1 MSNKT
6 IILTEDDESIKLVT
20 SSYLQDLGYEV
31 IMASNLRQLWKLI
44 EDNKGDI
51 LITDVMLPDGE
62 LFDILPQI
70 TELREDLPVIVVSAK
85 NNLQTA
91 ISATKQGAY
100 EYLPKPFDLDELQ
113 NLVKK
118 ALERNKTTKNK
129 SKIQKKIDKQ
139 MIVGRSPAMQDLYKS
154 IARLSQND
162 LTVMIYGESGTGKE
176 LVANALHKYSSRSE
190 KPFIALNMAAIP
202 NDLIESELFGHEKGS
217 FTGAHQKSEGKFKL
231 AEKGTLFL
239 DEIGDMPINAQ
250 TRLLRVLQEGEF
262 TPIGGKEKIRADTRI
277 IAATHKNLPELIDK
291 GEFREDLFYRL
302 NVINI
307 FLPPLRER
315 ENDIISLGRHY
326 LNLYSDG
333 KKQFDSSGVNFLNKA
348 KELKLEPKKF
358 DAAGFKIMEKYNWP
372 GNVREL
378 ENFIMKLC
386 ALYSDETILKED
398 LVFEIDNLGKT
409 DHQILESETHFS
421 KVFKNYL
428 AKNINQINRDYQ
440 GDVYNFF
447 LTELEKVLICEV
459 LKNKNGN
466 QLKASELLGLNR
478 NTLRKKIT
486 ELNIDITGDN

>member
-6 IILTEDDESIKLVT
+6 LIIAEDDESIRLVT
-20 SSYLQDLGYEV
+20 SRYLQDLGYEIFV
-31 IMASNLRQLWKLI
+31 ATNLKELWKLI
-44 EDNKGDI
+44 ESNKGDV

-70 TELREDLPVIVVSAK
+70 VEYRENLPVIVVSAK

-113 NLVKK
+113 KLIKK
-118 ALERNKTTKNK
+118 ALESKQNLKNKT
-129 SKIQKKIDKQ
+129 KIRNESEKQ
-139 MIVGRSPAMQDLYKS
+139 LIVGRSPAMQDLYKS

-176 LVANALHKYSSRSE
+176 LVAKALHKYSTRSE

-217 FTGAHQKSEGKFKL
+217 FTGAHQKSDGKFKL

-239 DEIGDMPINAQ
+239 DEIGDMPIDAQ

-262 TPIGGKEKIRADTRI
+262 TPIGGKEKIQADTRI
-277 IAATHKNLPELIDK
+277 IAATHKNLSNLIEK

-302 NVINI
+302 NVVPISI
-307 FLPPLRER
+307 PPLRER
-315 ENDIISLGRHY
+315 KEDIPEL
-326 LNLYSDG
+326 
-333 KKQFDSSGVNFLNKA
+333 VNHFLDKA
-348 KELKLEPKKF
+348 KDLQLEPKKF
-358 DAAGFKIMEKYNWP
+358 TTESFQILEKYQWP

-378 ENFIMKLC
+378 ENFILKLC
-386 ALYSDETILKED
+386 ALYTDENIMSED
-398 LVFEIDNLGKT
+398 LAEEILNLQKLDQQMLDADNQFSK
-409 DHQILESETHFS
+409 ILE
-421 KVFKNYL
+421 NYL
-428 AKNINQINRDYQ
+428 SRNINKINKEYQ
-440 GDVYNFF
+440 GDVYNYFV
-447 LTELEKVLICEV
+447 TELEKVLLLEV

-466 QLKASELLGLNR
+466 QLKAAELLGLNR

-486 ELNIDITGDN
+486 ELNINIDQESN

>member
-6 IILTEDDESIKLVT
+6 LIIAEDDESIRLVT
-20 SSYLQDLGYEV
+20 SRYLQDLGYE
-31 IMASNLRQLWKLI
+31 IFMATNLKELWKLI
-44 EDNKGDI
+44 ESNKGDV

-70 TELREDLPVIVVSAK
+70 VEYRENLPVIVVSAK

-113 NLVKK
+113 KLIKK
-118 ALERNKTTKNK
+118 ALESKQNLKNKTKLRNE
-129 SKIQKKIDKQ
+129 SEKQ
-139 MIVGRSPAMQDLYKS
+139 LIVGRSPAMQDLYKS

-176 LVANALHKYSSRSE
+176 LVAKALHKYSTRSE

-217 FTGAHQKSEGKFKL
+217 FTGAHQKSDGKFKL

-239 DEIGDMPINAQ
+239 DEIGDMPIDAQ

-262 TPIGGKEKIRADTRI
+262 TPIGGKEKIQADTRI
-277 IAATHKNLPELIDK
+277 IAATHKNLSNLIEK

-302 NVINI
+302 NVVPISI
-307 FLPPLRER
+307 PPLRER
-315 ENDIISLGRHY
+315 KEDIPEL
-326 LNLYSDG
+326 
-333 KKQFDSSGVNFLNKA
+333 VNHFLDKA
-348 KELKLEPKKF
+348 KDLQLEPKKF
-358 DAAGFKIMEKYNWP
+358 TTESFQILEKYQWP

-378 ENFIMKLC
+378 ENFILKLC
-386 ALYSDETILKED
+386 ALYTDENIMNDDLAEEIL
-398 LVFEIDNLGKT
+398 NLQKLDQQMLDT
-409 DHQILESETHFS
+409 ENQFSKILE
-421 KVFKNYL
+421 NYL
-428 AKNINQINRDYQ
+428 SRNINKINKEYQ
-440 GDVYNFF
+440 GDVYNYFV
-447 LTELEKVLICEV
+447 TELEKVLLLEV

-466 QLKASELLGLNR
+466 QLKAAELLGLNR

-486 ELNIDITGDN
+486 ELNISIDQESN

>member
-1 MSNKT
+1 MSKKT
-6 IILTEDDESIKLVT
+6 LIIAEDDESIRLVT
-20 SSYLQDLGYEV
+20 SRYLQDLGYDV
-31 IMASNLRQLWKLI
+31 ILVSNLKELWKLI
-44 EDNKGDI
+44 ESNKGDA

-70 TELREDLPVIVVSAK
+70 IEYRESLPVIVVSAK

-113 NLVKK
+113 KLVKK
-118 ALERNKTTKNK
+118 ALESKQNSNNKTKLKNE
-129 SKIQKKIDKQ
+129 SEKQ
-139 MIVGRSPAMQDLYKS
+139 LIVGRSPSMQELYKS

-176 LVANALHKYSSRSE
+176 LVAKALHKYSARSE

-217 FTGAHQKSEGKFKL
+217 FTGAHQKSDGKFKL

-239 DEIGDMPINAQ
+239 DEIGDMPIDAQ

-262 TPIGGKEKIRADTRI
+262 TPIGGKEKILADTRI
-277 IAATHKNLPELIDK
+277 IAATHKNLSSLIEK

-302 NVINI
+302 NVVPINI
-307 FLPPLRER
+307 PPLRER
-315 ENDIISLGRHY
+315 KEDIPEL
-326 LNLYSDG
+326 
-333 KKQFDSSGVNFLNKA
+333 VNHFLEKA
-348 KELKLEPKKF
+348 KTLKLEPKKF
-358 DAAGFKIMEKYNWP
+358 NTESFQILEKYQWP

-378 ENFIMKLC
+378 ENFILKLC
-386 ALYSDETILKED
+386 ALYADEIIMNED
-398 LVFEIDNLGKT
+398 LVKEIKNLQKLDQQMLDT
-409 DHQILESETHFS
+409 DSQFSKILE
-421 KVFKNYL
+421 NYL
-428 AKNINQINRDYQ
+428 SKNINKINTEYQ
-440 GDVYNFF
+440 GDVYNYFV
-447 LTELEKVLICEV
+447 TELEKVLLFEV

-466 QLKASELLGLNR
+466 QLKAAELLGLNR

-486 ELNIDITGDN
+486 ELNISID

>member
-6 IILTEDDESIKLVT
+6 LIIAEDDESIRLVT
-20 SSYLQDLGYEV
+20 SRYLQDLGYE
-31 IMASNLRQLWKLI
+31 IFMATNLKELWKLI
-44 EDNKGDI
+44 ESNKGDV

-70 TELREDLPVIVVSAK
+70 VEYRENLPVIVVSAK

-91 ISATKQGAY
+91 ISATRQGAY

-113 NLVKK
+113 KLIKK
-118 ALERNKTTKNK
+118 ALESKQNLKNKT
-129 SKIQKKIDKQ
+129 KIRNESEKQ
-139 MIVGRSPAMQDLYKS
+139 LIVGRSPAMQDLYKS

-176 LVANALHKYSSRSE
+176 LVAKALHKYSTRSE

-217 FTGAHQKSEGKFKL
+217 FTGAHQKSDGKFKL

-239 DEIGDMPINAQ
+239 DEIGDMPIDAQ

-262 TPIGGKEKIRADTRI
+262 TPIGGKEKIQADTRI
-277 IAATHKNLPELIDK
+277 IAATHKNLSNLIEK

-302 NVINI
+302 NVVPISI
-307 FLPPLRER
+307 PPLRER
-315 ENDIISLGRHY
+315 KEDIPEL
-326 LNLYSDG
+326 
-333 KKQFDSSGVNFLNKA
+333 VNHFLDKA
-348 KELKLEPKKF
+348 KDLQLEPKKF
-358 DAAGFKIMEKYNWP
+358 TTESFQILEKYQWP

-378 ENFIMKLC
+378 ENFILKLC
-386 ALYSDETILKED
+386 ALYTDENIMNED
-398 LVFEIDNLGKT
+398 LAEEILNLQKLDQQMLDADNQFSK
-409 DHQILESETHFS
+409 ILE
-421 KVFKNYL
+421 NYL
-428 AKNINQINRDYQ
+428 SRNINKINKEYQ
-440 GDVYNFF
+440 GDVYNYFV
-447 LTELEKVLICEV
+447 TELEKVLLLEV

-466 QLKASELLGLNR
+466 QLKAAELLGLNR

-486 ELNIDITGDN
+486 ELNISIDQESN

>member
-6 IILTEDDESIKLVT
+6 LIIAEDDESIRLVT
-20 SSYLQDLGYEV
+20 SRYLQDLGYE
-31 IMASNLRQLWKLI
+31 IFMATNLKELWKLI
-44 EDNKGDI
+44 ESNKGDV

-70 TELREDLPVIVVSAK
+70 VEYRENLPVIVVSAK

-113 NLVKK
+113 KLIKK
-118 ALERNKTTKNK
+118 ALESKQNYKNKT
-129 SKIQKKIDKQ
+129 KIRNESEKQ
-139 MIVGRSPAMQDLYKS
+139 LIVGRSPAMQDLYKS

-176 LVANALHKYSSRSE
+176 LVAKALHKYSTRSE
-190 KPFIALNMAAIP
+190 KPFIAINMAAIP

-217 FTGAHQKSEGKFKL
+217 FTGAHQKSDGKFKL

-239 DEIGDMPINAQ
+239 DEIGDMPIDAQ

-262 TPIGGKEKIRADTRI
+262 TPIGGKEKIQADTRI
-277 IAATHKNLPELIDK
+277 IAATHKNLSNLIEK

-302 NVINI
+302 NVVPISI
-307 FLPPLRER
+307 PPLRER
-315 ENDIISLGRHY
+315 KEDIPEL
-326 LNLYSDG
+326 
-333 KKQFDSSGVNFLNKA
+333 VNHFLDKA
-348 KELKLEPKKF
+348 KDQQLEPKKF
-358 DAAGFKIMEKYNWP
+358 TTESFQILEKYQWP

-378 ENFIMKLC
+378 ENFILKLC
-386 ALYSDETILKED
+386 ALYTDENIMNED
-398 LVFEIDNLGKT
+398 LAEEILNLQKLDQQMLDTDNQFSK
-409 DHQILESETHFS
+409 ILE
-421 KVFKNYL
+421 NYL
-428 AKNINQINRDYQ
+428 SRNINKINKEYQ
-440 GDVYNFF
+440 GDVYNYFV
-447 LTELEKVLICEV
+447 TELEKVLLLEV

-466 QLKASELLGLNR
+466 QLKAAELLGLNR

-486 ELNIDITGDN
+486 ELNISIDQESN

>member
-6 IILTEDDESIKLVT
+6 LIIAEDDESIRLVT
-20 SSYLQDLGYEV
+20 SRYLQDLGYE
-31 IMASNLRQLWKLI
+31 IFMATNLKELWKLI
-44 EDNKGDI
+44 ESNKGDV

-70 TELREDLPVIVVSAK
+70 VEYRENLPVIVVSAK

-91 ISATKQGAY
+91 ISATRQGAY

-113 NLVKK
+113 KLIKK
-118 ALERNKTTKNK
+118 ALESKQNLKNKT
-129 SKIQKKIDKQ
+129 KIRNESEKQ
-139 MIVGRSPAMQDLYKS
+139 LIVGRSPAMQDLYKS

-176 LVANALHKYSSRSE
+176 LVAKALHKYSTRSE

-217 FTGAHQKSEGKFKL
+217 FTGAHQKSDGKFKL

-239 DEIGDMPINAQ
+239 DEIGDMPIDAQ

-262 TPIGGKEKIRADTRI
+262 TPIGGKEKIQADTRI
-277 IAATHKNLPELIDK
+277 IAATHKNLSNLIEK

-302 NVINI
+302 NVVPISI
-307 FLPPLRER
+307 PPLRER
-315 ENDIISLGRHY
+315 KEDIPEL
-326 LNLYSDG
+326 
-333 KKQFDSSGVNFLNKA
+333 VNHFLDKA
-348 KELKLEPKKF
+348 KDLQLEPKKF
-358 DAAGFKIMEKYNWP
+358 TTESFQILEKYQWP

-378 ENFIMKLC
+378 ENFILKLC
-386 ALYSDETILKED
+386 ALYTDENIMNDDLAEEILNLQKLD
-398 LVFEIDNLGKT
+398 QQMLDTDNQFSK
-409 DHQILESETHFS
+409 ILE
-421 KVFKNYL
+421 NYL
-428 AKNINQINRDYQ
+428 SRNINKINKEYQ
-440 GDVYNFF
+440 GDVYNYFV
-447 LTELEKVLICEV
+447 TELEKVLLLEV

-466 QLKASELLGLNR
+466 QLKAAELLGLNR

-486 ELNIDITGDN
+486 ELNISIDQESN

>member
-6 IILTEDDESIKLVT
+6 LIIAEDDESIRLVT
-20 SSYLQDLGYEV
+20 SRYLQDLGYDV
-31 IMASNLRQLWKLI
+31 ILASNLKELWKLI
-44 EDNKGDI
+44 ENNKGDA

-70 TELREDLPVIVVSAK
+70 IEYRESLPVIVVSAK

-113 NLVKK
+113 KLVKK
-118 ALERNKTTKNK
+118 ALESKQNSKNKTKLKNE
-129 SKIQKKIDKQ
+129 SEKQ
-139 MIVGRSPAMQDLYKS
+139 LIVGRSPSMQELYKS

-176 LVANALHKYSSRSE
+176 LVAKALHKYSARSE

-217 FTGAHQKSEGKFKL
+217 FTGAHQKSDGKFKL

-239 DEIGDMPINAQ
+239 DEIGDMPIDAQ

-262 TPIGGKEKIRADTRI
+262 TPIGGKEKILADTRI
-277 IAATHKNLPELIDK
+277 IAATHKNLSSLIEK

-302 NVINI
+302 NVVPINI
-307 FLPPLRER
+307 PPLRER
-315 ENDIISLGRHY
+315 KEDIPEL
-326 LNLYSDG
+326 
-333 KKQFDSSGVNFLNKA
+333 VNHFLEKA
-348 KELKLEPKKF
+348 KTLKLEPKKF
-358 DAAGFKIMEKYNWP
+358 NTESFQILEKYQWP

-378 ENFIMKLC
+378 ENFILKLC
-386 ALYSDETILKED
+386 ALYADEIIMNED
-398 LVFEIDNLGKT
+398 LVKEIKNLQKLDQQMLDT
-409 DHQILESETHFS
+409 DSQFSIILE
-421 KVFKNYL
+421 NYL
-428 AKNINQINRDYQ
+428 SKNINKINTEYQ
-440 GDVYNFF
+440 GDVYNYFV
-447 LTELEKVLICEV
+447 TELEKVLLFEV

-466 QLKASELLGLNR
+466 QLKAAELLGLNR

-486 ELNIDITGDN
+486 ELNISID

>member
-6 IILTEDDESIKLVT
+6 LIIAEDDESIRLVT
-20 SSYLQDLGYEV
+20 SRYLQDLGYEV
-31 IMASNLRQLWKLI
+31 ILASNLKELWKLI
-44 EDNKGDI
+44 ESNKGDA

-70 TELREDLPVIVVSAK
+70 IEYRESLPVIVVSAK

-113 NLVKK
+113 KLVKK
-118 ALERNKTTKNK
+118 ALESKQNSKNKTKLNNE
-129 SKIQKKIDKQ
+129 SEKQ
-139 MIVGRSPAMQDLYKS
+139 LIVGRSPSMQELYKS

-176 LVANALHKYSSRSE
+176 LVAKALHKYSARSE

-217 FTGAHQKSEGKFKL
+217 FTGAHQKSDGKFKL

-239 DEIGDMPINAQ
+239 DEIGDMPIDAQ

-262 TPIGGKEKIRADTRI
+262 TPIGGKEKILADTRI
-277 IAATHKNLPELIDK
+277 IAATHKNLLNLIEK

-302 NVINI
+302 NVVPINI
-307 FLPPLRER
+307 PPLRER
-315 ENDIISLGRHY
+315 KEDIPEL
-326 LNLYSDG
+326 
-333 KKQFDSSGVNFLNKA
+333 VNHFLEKA
-348 KELKLEPKKF
+348 KTLKLEPKKF
-358 DAAGFKIMEKYNWP
+358 NTESFQILEKYQWP

-378 ENFIMKLC
+378 ENFILKLC
-386 ALYSDETILKED
+386 ALYADEIIMNED
-398 LVFEIDNLGKT
+398 LVKEIKNLQKLDQQMLDT
-409 DHQILESETHFS
+409 DSQFSKILE
-421 KVFKNYL
+421 NYL
-428 AKNINQINRDYQ
+428 SKNINKINTEYQ
-440 GDVYNFF
+440 GDVYNYFI
-447 LTELEKVLICEV
+447 TELEKVLLFEV

-466 QLKASELLGLNR
+466 QLKAAELLGLNR

-486 ELNIDITGDN
+486 ELNISID

>member
-6 IILTEDDESIKLVT
+6 LIIAEDDESIRLVT
-20 SSYLQDLGYEV
+20 SRYLQDLGYDV
-31 IMASNLRQLWKLI
+31 ILASNLKELWKLI
-44 EDNKGDI
+44 ESNKGDA

-70 TELREDLPVIVVSAK
+70 IEYRESLPVIVVSAK

-113 NLVKK
+113 KLVKK
-118 ALERNKTTKNK
+118 ALESKQNSKNKTKLKNE
-129 SKIQKKIDKQ
+129 SEKQ
-139 MIVGRSPAMQDLYKS
+139 LIVGRSPSMQELYKS

-176 LVANALHKYSSRSE
+176 LVAKALHKYSARSE

-217 FTGAHQKSEGKFKL
+217 FTGAHQKSDGKFKL

-239 DEIGDMPINAQ
+239 DEIGDMPIDAQ

-262 TPIGGKEKIRADTRI
+262 TPIGGKEKILADTRI
-277 IAATHKNLPELIDK
+277 IAATHKNLSSLIEK

-302 NVINI
+302 NVVPINI
-307 FLPPLRER
+307 PPLRER
-315 ENDIISLGRHY
+315 KEDIPEL
-326 LNLYSDG
+326 
-333 KKQFDSSGVNFLNKA
+333 VNHFLEKA
-348 KELKLEPKKF
+348 KTLKLEPKKF
-358 DAAGFKIMEKYNWP
+358 NTESFQILEKYQWP

-378 ENFIMKLC
+378 ENFILKLC
-386 ALYSDETILKED
+386 ALYADEIIMNED
-398 LVFEIDNLGKT
+398 LVKEIKNLQKLDQQMLDT
-409 DHQILESETHFS
+409 DSQFSKILE
-421 KVFKNYL
+421 NYL
-428 AKNINQINRDYQ
+428 SKNLNKINTEYQ
-440 GDVYNFF
+440 GDVYNYFVS
-447 LTELEKVLICEV
+447 ELEKVLLFEV

-466 QLKASELLGLNR
+466 QLKAAELLGLNR

-486 ELNIDITGDN
+486 ELNISID

>member
-6 IILTEDDESIKLVT
+6 LIIAEDDESIRLVT
-20 SSYLQDLGYEV
+20 SRYFQDLGYE
-31 IMASNLRQLWKLI
+31 IFMATNLKELWKLI
-44 EDNKGDI
+44 ESNKGDV

-70 TELREDLPVIVVSAK
+70 VEYRENLPVIVVSAK

-113 NLVKK
+113 KLIKK
-118 ALERNKTTKNK
+118 ALESKQNLKNKT
-129 SKIQKKIDKQ
+129 KIRNESEKQ
-139 MIVGRSPAMQDLYKS
+139 LIVGRSPAMQDLYKS

-176 LVANALHKYSSRSE
+176 LVAKALHKYSTRSE

-217 FTGAHQKSEGKFKL
+217 FTGAHQKSDGKFKL

-239 DEIGDMPINAQ
+239 DEIGDMPIDAQ

-262 TPIGGKEKIRADTRI
+262 TPIGGKEKIQADTRI
-277 IAATHKNLPELIDK
+277 IAATHKNLSNLIEK

-302 NVINI
+302 NVVPISI
-307 FLPPLRER
+307 PPLRER
-315 ENDIISLGRHY
+315 KEDIPEL
-326 LNLYSDG
+326 
-333 KKQFDSSGVNFLNKA
+333 VNHFLDKA
-348 KELKLEPKKF
+348 KDLQLEPKKF
-358 DAAGFKIMEKYNWP
+358 TTESFQILEKYQWP

-378 ENFIMKLC
+378 ENFILKLC
-386 ALYSDETILKED
+386 ALYTDENIMNDDLAEEIL
-398 LVFEIDNLGKT
+398 NLQKLDQQMLDT
-409 DHQILESETHFS
+409 ENQFSKILE
-421 KVFKNYL
+421 NYL
-428 AKNINQINRDYQ
+428 SRNINKINKEYQ
-440 GDVYNFF
+440 GDVYNYFV
-447 LTELEKVLICEV
+447 TELEKVLLLEV

-466 QLKASELLGLNR
+466 QLKAAELLGLNR

-486 ELNIDITGDN
+486 ELNISIDQESN

>member
-6 IILTEDDESIKLVT
+6 LIIAEDDESIRLVT
-20 SSYLQDLGYEV
+20 SRYLQDLGYE
-31 IMASNLRQLWKLI
+31 IFMATNLKELWKLI
-44 EDNKGDI
+44 ESNKGDV

-70 TELREDLPVIVVSAK
+70 VEYRENLPVIVVSAK

-113 NLVKK
+113 KLIKK
-118 ALERNKTTKNK
+118 ALESKQNLKNKT
-129 SKIQKKIDKQ
+129 KIRNESEKQ
-139 MIVGRSPAMQDLYKS
+139 LIVGRSPAMQDLYKS

-176 LVANALHKYSSRSE
+176 LVAKALHKYSTRSE

-217 FTGAHQKSEGKFKL
+217 FTGAHQKSDGKFKL

-239 DEIGDMPINAQ
+239 DEIGDMPIDAQ

-262 TPIGGKEKIRADTRI
+262 TPIGGKEKIQADTRI
-277 IAATHKNLPELIDK
+277 IAATHKNLSNLIEK

-302 NVINI
+302 NVVPISI
-307 FLPPLRER
+307 PPLRER
-315 ENDIISLGRHY
+315 KEDIPEL
-326 LNLYSDG
+326 
-333 KKQFDSSGVNFLNKA
+333 VNHFLDKA
-348 KELKLEPKKF
+348 KDQQLEPKKF
-358 DAAGFKIMEKYNWP
+358 TTESFQILEKYQWP

-378 ENFIMKLC
+378 ENFILKLC
-386 ALYSDETILKED
+386 ALYTDENIMNDDLAEEILNLQKLD
-398 LVFEIDNLGKT
+398 QQMLDTDNQFSK
-409 DHQILESETHFS
+409 ILE
-421 KVFKNYL
+421 NYL
-428 AKNINQINRDYQ
+428 SRNINKINKEYQ
-440 GDVYNFF
+440 GDVYNYFV
-447 LTELEKVLICEV
+447 TELEKVLLLEV

-466 QLKASELLGLNR
+466 QLKAAELLGLNR

-486 ELNIDITGDN
+486 ELNINIDQESN

>member
-6 IILTEDDESIKLVT
+6 LIIAEDDESIRLVT
-20 SSYLQDLGYEV
+20 SRYLQDLGYE
-31 IMASNLRQLWKLI
+31 IFMASNLKELWKLI
-44 EDNKGDI
+44 ESNKGDV

-70 TELREDLPVIVVSAK
+70 VEYRENLPVIVVSAK

-113 NLVKK
+113 KLIKK
-118 ALERNKTTKNK
+118 ALESKKNVKNKTKIKNK
-129 SKIQKKIDKQ
+129 SEKQ
-139 MIVGRSPAMQDLYKS
+139 LIVGRSTAMQDLYKS

-176 LVANALHKYSSRSE
+176 LVAKALHKYSTRSE

-217 FTGAHQKSEGKFKL
+217 FTGAHQKSDGKFKL

-239 DEIGDMPINAQ
+239 DEIGDMPIDAQ

-262 TPIGGKEKIRADTRI
+262 TPIGGKEKIQADTRI
-277 IAATHKNLPELIDK
+277 IAATHKNLSNLIEK

-302 NVINI
+302 NVVPISI
-307 FLPPLRER
+307 PPLRER
-315 ENDIISLGRHY
+315 KEDIPEL
-326 LNLYSDG
+326 
-333 KKQFDSSGVNFLNKA
+333 VNHFLDKA
-348 KELKLEPKKF
+348 KDLKLEPKKF
-358 DAAGFKIMEKYNWP
+358 TTESFQILEKYQWP

-378 ENFIMKLC
+378 ENFILKLC
-386 ALYSDETILKED
+386 ALYTDESIMNED
-398 LVFEIDNLGKT
+398 LTEEIKNLQKIDQQMLDT
-409 DHQILESETHFS
+409 ENQFSKILE
-421 KVFKNYL
+421 NYL
-428 AKNINQINRDYQ
+428 SRNINKINKEYQ
-440 GDVYNFF
+440 GDVYNYFV
-447 LTELEKVLICEV
+447 TELEKVLLLEV

-466 QLKASELLGLNR
+466 QLKAAELLGLNR

-486 ELNIDITGDN
+486 ELNINIDQESN

>member
-6 IILTEDDESIKLVT
+6 LIIAEDDESIRLVT
-20 SSYLQDLGYEV
+20 SRYLQDLGYE
-31 IMASNLRQLWKLI
+31 IFMATNLKELWKLI
-44 EDNKGDI
+44 ESNKGDV

-70 TELREDLPVIVVSAK
+70 VEYRENLPVIVVSAK

-113 NLVKK
+113 KLIKK
-118 ALERNKTTKNK
+118 ALESKQNLKNKT
-129 SKIQKKIDKQ
+129 KIRNESEKQ
-139 MIVGRSPAMQDLYKS
+139 LIVGRSPAMQDLYKS

-176 LVANALHKYSSRSE
+176 LVAKALHKYSTRSE
-190 KPFIALNMAAIP
+190 KPFIAINMAAIP

-217 FTGAHQKSEGKFKL
+217 FTGAHQKSDGKFKL

-239 DEIGDMPINAQ
+239 DEIGDMPIDAQ

-262 TPIGGKEKIRADTRI
+262 TPIGGKEKIQADTRI
-277 IAATHKNLPELIDK
+277 IAATHKNLSNLIEK

-302 NVINI
+302 NVVPINI
-307 FLPPLRER
+307 PPLRER
-315 ENDIISLGRHY
+315 KEDIPEL
-326 LNLYSDG
+326 
-333 KKQFDSSGVNFLNKA
+333 VNHFLDKA
-348 KELKLEPKKF
+348 KDQQLEPKKF
-358 DAAGFKIMEKYNWP
+358 TTESFQILEKYQWP

-378 ENFIMKLC
+378 ENFILKLC
-386 ALYSDETILKED
+386 ALYIDENIMNED
-398 LVFEIDNLGKT
+398 LTEEILNLQKLDQQMLDTDNQFSK
-409 DHQILESETHFS
+409 ILE
-421 KVFKNYL
+421 NYL
-428 AKNINQINRDYQ
+428 SRNINKINKEYQ
-440 GDVYNFF
+440 GDVYNYFV
-447 LTELEKVLICEV
+447 TELEKVLLLEV

-466 QLKASELLGLNR
+466 QLKAAELLGLNR

-486 ELNIDITGDN
+486 ELNISIDQESN

>member
-6 IILTEDDESIKLVT
+6 LIIAEDDESIRLVT
-20 SSYLQDLGYEV
+20 SRYLQDLGYE
-31 IMASNLRQLWKLI
+31 IFMATNLKELWKLI
-44 EDNKGDI
+44 ESNKGDV

-70 TELREDLPVIVVSAK
+70 VEYRENLPVIVVSAK

-113 NLVKK
+113 KLIKK
-118 ALERNKTTKNK
+118 ALESKQNLKNKT
-129 SKIQKKIDKQ
+129 KIRNESEKQ
-139 MIVGRSPAMQDLYKS
+139 LIVGRSPAMQDLYKS

-176 LVANALHKYSSRSE
+176 LVAKALHKYSTRSE
-190 KPFIALNMAAIP
+190 KPFIAINMAAIP

-217 FTGAHQKSEGKFKL
+217 FTGAHQKSDGKFKL

-239 DEIGDMPINAQ
+239 DEIGDMPIDAQ

-262 TPIGGKEKIRADTRI
+262 TPIGGKEKIQADTRI
-277 IAATHKNLPELIDK
+277 IAATHKNLSNLIEK

-302 NVINI
+302 NVVPINI
-307 FLPPLRER
+307 PPLRER
-315 ENDIISLGRHY
+315 KEDIPEL
-326 LNLYSDG
+326 
-333 KKQFDSSGVNFLNKA
+333 VNHFLDKA
-348 KELKLEPKKF
+348 KDLQLEPKKF
-358 DAAGFKIMEKYNWP
+358 TTESFQILEKYQWP

-378 ENFIMKLC
+378 ENFILKLC
-386 ALYSDETILKED
+386 ALYTDENIMNED
-398 LVFEIDNLGKT
+398 LAEEILNLQKLDQQMLDTDNQFSK
-409 DHQILESETHFS
+409 ILE
-421 KVFKNYL
+421 NYL
-428 AKNINQINRDYQ
+428 SRNINKINKEYQ
-440 GDVYNFF
+440 GDVYNYFV
-447 LTELEKVLICEV
+447 TELEKVLLLEV

-466 QLKASELLGLNR
+466 QLKAAELLGLNR

-486 ELNIDITGDN
+486 ELNISIDQESN

>member
-6 IILTEDDESIKLVT
+6 LIIAEDDESIRLVT
-20 SSYLQDLGYEV
+20 SRYFQDLGYE
-31 IMASNLRQLWKLI
+31 IFMATNLKELWKLI
-44 EDNKGDI
+44 ESNKGDV

-70 TELREDLPVIVVSAK
+70 VEYRENLPVIVVSAK

-113 NLVKK
+113 KLIKK
-118 ALERNKTTKNK
+118 ALESKQNLKNKT
-129 SKIQKKIDKQ
+129 KIRNESEKQ
-139 MIVGRSPAMQDLYKS
+139 LIVGRSPAMQDLYKS

-176 LVANALHKYSSRSE
+176 LVAKALHKYSTRSE

-217 FTGAHQKSEGKFKL
+217 FTGAHQKSDGKFKL

-239 DEIGDMPINAQ
+239 DEIGDMPIDAQ

-262 TPIGGKEKIRADTRI
+262 TPIGGKEKIQADTRI
-277 IAATHKNLPELIDK
+277 IAATHKNLSNLIEN

-302 NVINI
+302 NVVPISI
-307 FLPPLRER
+307 PPLRER
-315 ENDIISLGRHY
+315 KEDIPEL
-326 LNLYSDG
+326 
-333 KKQFDSSGVNFLNKA
+333 VNHFLDKA
-348 KELKLEPKKF
+348 KDLQLEPKKF
-358 DAAGFKIMEKYNWP
+358 TTESFQILEKYQWP

-378 ENFIMKLC
+378 ENFILKLC
-386 ALYSDETILKED
+386 ALYTDENIMNDDLAEEIL
-398 LVFEIDNLGKT
+398 NLQKLDQQMLDT
-409 DHQILESETHFS
+409 ENQFSKILE
-421 KVFKNYL
+421 NYL
-428 AKNINQINRDYQ
+428 SRNINKINKEYQ
-440 GDVYNFF
+440 GDVYNYFV
-447 LTELEKVLICEV
+447 TELEKVLLLEV

-466 QLKASELLGLNR
+466 QLKAAELLGLNR

-486 ELNIDITGDN
+486 ELNISIDQESN

>member
-6 IILTEDDESIKLVT
+6 LIIAEDDESIRLVT
-20 SSYLQDLGYEV
+20 SRYLQDLGYE
-31 IMASNLRQLWKLI
+31 IFMATNLKELWKLI
-44 EDNKGDI
+44 ESNKGDV

-70 TELREDLPVIVVSAK
+70 VEYRENLPVIVVSAK

-113 NLVKK
+113 KLIKK
-118 ALERNKTTKNK
+118 ALESKQNLKNKT
-129 SKIQKKIDKQ
+129 KIRNESEKQ
-139 MIVGRSPAMQDLYKS
+139 LIVGRSPAMQDLYKS

-176 LVANALHKYSSRSE
+176 LVAKALHKYSTRSE

-217 FTGAHQKSEGKFKL
+217 FTGAHQKSDGKFKL

-239 DEIGDMPINAQ
+239 DEIGDMPIDAQ

-262 TPIGGKEKIRADTRI
+262 TPIGGKEKIQADTRI
-277 IAATHKNLPELIDK
+277 IAATHKNLSNLIEK

-302 NVINI
+302 NVVPISI
-307 FLPPLRER
+307 PPLRER
-315 ENDIISLGRHY
+315 KEDIPEL
-326 LNLYSDG
+326 
-333 KKQFDSSGVNFLNKA
+333 VNHFLDKA
-348 KELKLEPKKF
+348 KDLKLEPKKF
-358 DAAGFKIMEKYNWP
+358 TTESFQILEKYQWP

-378 ENFIMKLC
+378 ENFILKLC
-386 ALYSDETILKED
+386 ALYTDENIMNED
-398 LVFEIDNLGKT
+398 LAEEILNLQKLDQQMLDTDNQFSK
-409 DHQILESETHFS
+409 ILE
-421 KVFKNYL
+421 NYL
-428 AKNINQINRDYQ
+428 SRNINKINKEYQ
-440 GDVYNFF
+440 GDVYNYFV
-447 LTELEKVLICEV
+447 TELEKVLLLEV

-466 QLKASELLGLNR
+466 QLKAAELLGLNR

-486 ELNIDITGDN
+486 ELNISIDQESN

>member
-6 IILTEDDESIKLVT
+6 LIIAEDDESIRLVT
-20 SSYLQDLGYEV
+20 SRYLQDLGYE
-31 IMASNLRQLWKLI
+31 IFMATNLKELWKLI
-44 EDNKGDI
+44 ESNKGDV

-70 TELREDLPVIVVSAK
+70 VEYRENLPVIVVSAK

-113 NLVKK
+113 KLIKK
-118 ALERNKTTKNK
+118 ALESKQNLKNKT
-129 SKIQKKIDKQ
+129 KIRNESEKQ
-139 MIVGRSPAMQDLYKS
+139 LIVGRSPAMQDLYKS

-176 LVANALHKYSSRSE
+176 LVAKALHKYSTRSE
-190 KPFIALNMAAIP
+190 KPFIAINMAAIP

-217 FTGAHQKSEGKFKL
+217 FTGAHQKSDGKFKL

-239 DEIGDMPINAQ
+239 DEIGDMPIDAQ

-262 TPIGGKEKIRADTRI
+262 TPIGGKEKIQADTRI
-277 IAATHKNLPELIDK
+277 IAATHKNLSNLIEK

-302 NVINI
+302 NVVPISI
-307 FLPPLRER
+307 PPLRER
-315 ENDIISLGRHY
+315 KEDIPEL
-326 LNLYSDG
+326 
-333 KKQFDSSGVNFLNKA
+333 VNHFLDKA
-348 KELKLEPKKF
+348 KDLQLEPKKF
-358 DAAGFKIMEKYNWP
+358 TTESFQILEKYQWP

-378 ENFIMKLC
+378 ENFILKLC
-386 ALYSDETILKED
+386 ALYTDENIMNEYLAEEILNLQKLD
-398 LVFEIDNLGKT
+398 QQMLDVDNQFSK
-409 DHQILESETHFS
+409 ILE
-421 KVFKNYL
+421 NYL
-428 AKNINQINRDYQ
+428 SRNINKINKEYQ
-440 GDVYNFF
+440 GDVYNYFV
-447 LTELEKVLICEV
+447 TELEKVLLLEV

-466 QLKASELLGLNR
+466 QLKAAELLGLNR

-486 ELNIDITGDN
+486 ELNISIDQESN

>member
-6 IILTEDDESIKLVT
+6 LIIAEDDESIRLVT
-20 SSYLQDLGYEV
+20 SRYLQDLGYE
-31 IMASNLRQLWKLI
+31 IFMATNLKELWKLI
-44 EDNKGDI
+44 ESNKGDV

-70 TELREDLPVIVVSAK
+70 VEYRENLPVIVVSAK

-113 NLVKK
+113 KLIKK
-118 ALERNKTTKNK
+118 ALESKQNLKNKT
-129 SKIQKKIDKQ
+129 KIRNESEKQ
-139 MIVGRSPAMQDLYKS
+139 LIVGRSPAMQDLYKS

-176 LVANALHKYSSRSE
+176 LVAKALHKYSTRSE
-190 KPFIALNMAAIP
+190 KPFIAINMAAIP

-217 FTGAHQKSEGKFKL
+217 FTGAHQKSDGKFKL

-239 DEIGDMPINAQ
+239 DEIGDMPIDAQ

-262 TPIGGKEKIRADTRI
+262 TPIGGKEKIQADTRI
-277 IAATHKNLPELIDK
+277 IAATHKNLSNLIEK

-302 NVINI
+302 NVVPISI
-307 FLPPLRER
+307 PPLRER
-315 ENDIISLGRHY
+315 KEDIPEL
-326 LNLYSDG
+326 
-333 KKQFDSSGVNFLNKA
+333 VNHFLDKA
-348 KELKLEPKKF
+348 KDQQLEPKKF
-358 DAAGFKIMEKYNWP
+358 TTESFQILEKYQWP

-378 ENFIMKLC
+378 ENFILKLC
-386 ALYSDETILKED
+386 ALYTDENIMNED
-398 LVFEIDNLGKT
+398 LAEEILNLQKLDQQMLDT
-409 DHQILESETHFS
+409 ENQFSKILE
-421 KVFKNYL
+421 NYL
-428 AKNINQINRDYQ
+428 SRNINKINKEYQ
-440 GDVYNFF
+440 GDVYNYFV
-447 LTELEKVLICEV
+447 TELEKVLLLEV

-466 QLKASELLGLNR
+466 QLKAAELLGLNR

-486 ELNIDITGDN
+486 ELNISIDQESN

>member
-6 IILTEDDESIKLVT
+6 LIIAEDDESIKLVT
-20 SSYLQDLGYEV
+20 SRYLQDLGYNV
-31 IMASNLRQLWKLI
+31 ILASNLKELWKLI
-44 EDNKGDI
+44 ESNKGDA

-70 TELREDLPVIVVSAK
+70 IEYRESLPVIVVSAK

-113 NLVKK
+113 KLVKK
-118 ALERNKTTKNK
+118 ALESKQNSKNKTKLKNE
-129 SKIQKKIDKQ
+129 SEKQ
-139 MIVGRSPAMQDLYKS
+139 LIVGRSPSMQELYKS

-176 LVANALHKYSSRSE
+176 LVAKALHKYSARSE

-217 FTGAHQKSEGKFKL
+217 FTGAHQKSDGKFKL

-239 DEIGDMPINAQ
+239 DEIGDMPIDAQ

-262 TPIGGKEKIRADTRI
+262 TPIGGKEKILADTRI
-277 IAATHKNLPELIDK
+277 IAATHKNLSSLIEK

-302 NVINI
+302 NVVPINI
-307 FLPPLRER
+307 PPLRER
-315 ENDIISLGRHY
+315 KEDIPEL
-326 LNLYSDG
+326 
-333 KKQFDSSGVNFLNKA
+333 VNHFLEKA
-348 KELKLEPKKF
+348 KTLKLEPKKF
-358 DAAGFKIMEKYNWP
+358 TTESFQILEKYQWP

-378 ENFIMKLC
+378 ENFILKLC
-386 ALYSDETILKED
+386 ALYADEIIMNED
-398 LVFEIDNLGKT
+398 LVKEIKNLQKLDQQMLDT
-409 DHQILESETHFS
+409 DSQFSKILE
-421 KVFKNYL
+421 NYL
-428 AKNINQINRDYQ
+428 SKNINKINTEYQ
-440 GDVYNFF
+440 GDVYNYFV
-447 LTELEKVLICEV
+447 TELEKVLLFEV

-466 QLKASELLGLNR
+466 QLKAAELLGLNR

-486 ELNIDITGDN
+486 ELNISID

>member
-6 IILTEDDESIKLVT
+6 LIIAEDDESIRLVT
-20 SSYLQDLGYEV
+20 SRYLQDLGYE
-31 IMASNLRQLWKLI
+31 IFMATNLKELWKLI
-44 EDNKGDI
+44 ESNKGDV

-70 TELREDLPVIVVSAK
+70 VEYRENLPVIVVSAK

-113 NLVKK
+113 KLIKK
-118 ALERNKTTKNK
+118 ALESKQNLKNKT
-129 SKIQKKIDKQ
+129 KIRNESEKQ
-139 MIVGRSPAMQDLYKS
+139 LIVGRSPAMQDLYKS

-176 LVANALHKYSSRSE
+176 LVAKALHKYSARSE
-190 KPFIALNMAAIP
+190 KPFIALNMDAIP

-217 FTGAHQKSEGKFKL
+217 FTGAHQKSDGKFKL

-239 DEIGDMPINAQ
+239 DEIGDMPIDAQ

-262 TPIGGKEKIRADTRI
+262 TPIGGKEKIQADTRI
-277 IAATHKNLPELIDK
+277 IAATHKNLSNLIEK

-302 NVINI
+302 NVVPISI
-307 FLPPLRER
+307 PPLRER
-315 ENDIISLGRHY
+315 KEDIPEL
-326 LNLYSDG
+326 
-333 KKQFDSSGVNFLNKA
+333 VNHFLDKA
-348 KELKLEPKKF
+348 KDLQLEPKKF
-358 DAAGFKIMEKYNWP
+358 TTESFQILEKYQWP

-378 ENFIMKLC
+378 ENFILKLC
-386 ALYSDETILKED
+386 ALYTDENIMNDDLAEEIL
-398 LVFEIDNLGKT
+398 NLQKLDQQMLDT
-409 DHQILESETHFS
+409 ENQFSKILE
-421 KVFKNYL
+421 NYL
-428 AKNINQINRDYQ
+428 SRNINKINKEYQ
-440 GDVYNFF
+440 GDVYNYFV
-447 LTELEKVLICEV
+447 TELEKVLLLEV

-466 QLKASELLGLNR
+466 QLKAAELLGLNR

-486 ELNIDITGDN
+486 ELNISIDQESN

>member
-6 IILTEDDESIKLVT
+6 LIIAEDDESIRLVT
-20 SSYLQDLGYEV
+20 SRYLQDLGYEV
-31 IMASNLRQLWKLI
+31 ILASNLKELWKLI
-44 EDNKGDI
+44 ESNKGDA

-70 TELREDLPVIVVSAK
+70 IEYRESLPVIVVSAK

-113 NLVKK
+113 KLVKK
-118 ALERNKTTKNK
+118 ALESKQNSKNKTKLKNE
-129 SKIQKKIDKQ
+129 SEKQ
-139 MIVGRSPAMQDLYKS
+139 LIVGRSPSMQELYKS

-176 LVANALHKYSSRSE
+176 LVAKALHKYSSRSE

-217 FTGAHQKSEGKFKL
+217 FTGAHQKSDGKFKL

-239 DEIGDMPINAQ
+239 DEIGDMPIDAQ

-262 TPIGGKEKIRADTRI
+262 TPIGGKEKILADTRI
-277 IAATHKNLPELIDK
+277 IAATHKNLSSLIEK

-302 NVINI
+302 NVVPINI
-307 FLPPLRER
+307 PPLRER
-315 ENDIISLGRHY
+315 KEDIPEL
-326 LNLYSDG
+326 
-333 KKQFDSSGVNFLNKA
+333 VNHFLEKA
-348 KELKLEPKKF
+348 KTLKLEPKKF
-358 DAAGFKIMEKYNWP
+358 NTESFQILEKYQWP

-378 ENFIMKLC
+378 ENFFLKLC
-386 ALYSDETILKED
+386 ALYADEIIMNED
-398 LVFEIDNLGKT
+398 LVKEIKNLQKLDQQMLDT
-409 DHQILESETHFS
+409 DSQFSKILE
-421 KVFKNYL
+421 NYL
-428 AKNINQINRDYQ
+428 SKNINKINTEYQ
-440 GDVYNFF
+440 GDVYNYFV
-447 LTELEKVLICEV
+447 TELEKVLLFEV

-466 QLKASELLGLNR
+466 QLKAAELLGLNR

-486 ELNIDITGDN
+486 ELNISID

>member
-6 IILTEDDESIKLVT
+6 LIITEDDESIRLVT
-20 SSYLQDLGYEV
+20 SRYLQDLGYEV
-31 IMASNLRQLWKLI
+31 LLASNLKELWKLI
-44 EDNKGDI
+44 ESNKGDV

-70 TELREDLPVIVVSAK
+70 VEYRESLPVIVVSAK

-113 NLVKK
+113 KLIKK
-118 ALERNKTTKNK
+118 ALESKQNLKNKT
-129 SKIQKKIDKQ
+129 KIRNESEKQ
-139 MIVGRSPAMQDLYKS
+139 LIVGRSPAMQDLYKS

-176 LVANALHKYSSRSE
+176 LVAKALHKYSTRSE

-217 FTGAHQKSEGKFKL
+217 FTGAHQKSDGKFKL

-239 DEIGDMPINAQ
+239 DEIGDMPIDAQ

-262 TPIGGKEKIRADTRI
+262 TPIGGKEKIQADTRI
-277 IAATHKNLPELIDK
+277 IAATHKNLSNLIEK

-302 NVINI
+302 NVVPISI
-307 FLPPLRER
+307 PPLRER
-315 ENDIISLGRHY
+315 KEDIPEL
-326 LNLYSDG
+326 
-333 KKQFDSSGVNFLNKA
+333 VNHFLDKA
-348 KELKLEPKKF
+348 KGLKLEPKKF
-358 DAAGFKIMEKYNWP
+358 TTESFKILEKYKWP

-386 ALYSDETILKED
+386 ALYTDENIMNED
-398 LVFEIDNLGKT
+398 LTEEIKNLQKLDQQMLDTDNQFSK
-409 DHQILESETHFS
+409 ILE
-421 KVFKNYL
+421 NYL
-428 AKNINQINRDYQ
+428 SRNINKINKEYQ
-440 GDVYNFF
+440 GDVYNYFV
-447 LTELEKVLICEV
+447 TELEKVLLLEV

-466 QLKASELLGLNR
+466 QLKAAELLGLNR

-486 ELNIDITGDN
+486 ELNINIDQESN

>member
-6 IILTEDDESIKLVT
+6 LIIAEDDESIRLVT
-20 SSYLQDLGYEV
+20 SRYLQDLGYEV
-31 IMASNLRQLWKLI
+31 ILASNLKELWKLI
-44 EDNKGDI
+44 ESNKGDA

-70 TELREDLPVIVVSAK
+70 IEYRESLPVIVVSAK

-113 NLVKK
+113 KLIKK
-118 ALERNKTTKNK
+118 ALESKQNSKNKTKLKNE
-129 SKIQKKIDKQ
+129 SEKQ
-139 MIVGRSPAMQDLYKS
+139 LIVGRSPSMQELYKS

-176 LVANALHKYSSRSE
+176 LVAKALHKYSARSE

-217 FTGAHQKSEGKFKL
+217 FTGAHQKSDGKFKL

-239 DEIGDMPINAQ
+239 DEIGDMPIDAQ

-262 TPIGGKEKIRADTRI
+262 TPIGGKEKILADTRI
-277 IAATHKNLPELIDK
+277 IAATHKNLSSLIEK

-302 NVINI
+302 NVVPINI
-307 FLPPLRER
+307 PPLRER
-315 ENDIISLGRHY
+315 KEDIPEL
-326 LNLYSDG
+326 
-333 KKQFDSSGVNFLNKA
+333 VNHFLEKA
-348 KELKLEPKKF
+348 KTLKLEPKKF
-358 DAAGFKIMEKYNWP
+358 NTESFQILEKYQWP

-378 ENFIMKLC
+378 ENFILKLC
-386 ALYSDETILKED
+386 ALYADEIIMNED
-398 LVFEIDNLGKT
+398 LVKEIKNLQKL
-409 DHQILESETHFS
+409 DQQMLDADSQFSKILE
-421 KVFKNYL
+421 NYL
-428 AKNINQINRDYQ
+428 SKNINKINTEYQ
-440 GDVYNFF
+440 GDVYNYFV
-447 LTELEKVLICEV
+447 TELEKVLLFEV

-466 QLKASELLGLNR
+466 QLKAAELLGLNR

-486 ELNIDITGDN
+486 ELNISIDW

>member
-6 IILTEDDESIKLVT
+6 LIIAEDDESIRLVT
-20 SSYLQDLGYEV
+20 SRYLQDLGYDV
-31 IMASNLRQLWKLI
+31 ILASNLKELWKLI
-44 EDNKGDI
+44 ESNKGDA

-70 TELREDLPVIVVSAK
+70 IEYRESLPVIVVSAK

-113 NLVKK
+113 KLVKK
-118 ALERNKTTKNK
+118 ALESKQNSKNKTKLKNE
-129 SKIQKKIDKQ
+129 SEKQ
-139 MIVGRSPAMQDLYKS
+139 LIVGRSPSMQELYKS

-176 LVANALHKYSSRSE
+176 LVAKALHKYSARSE

-217 FTGAHQKSEGKFKL
+217 FTGAHQKSDGKFKL

-239 DEIGDMPINAQ
+239 DEIGDMPIDAQ

-262 TPIGGKEKIRADTRI
+262 TPIGGKEKILADTRI
-277 IAATHKNLPELIDK
+277 IAATHKNLSSLIEK

-302 NVINI
+302 NVVPINI
-307 FLPPLRER
+307 PPLRER
-315 ENDIISLGRHY
+315 KEDIPEL
-326 LNLYSDG
+326 
-333 KKQFDSSGVNFLNKA
+333 VNHFLEKA
-348 KELKLEPKKF
+348 KTLKLEPKKF
-358 DAAGFKIMEKYNWP
+358 NTESFQILEKYQWP

-378 ENFIMKLC
+378 ENFILKLC
-386 ALYSDETILKED
+386 ALYADEIIMNED
-398 LVFEIDNLGKT
+398 LVKEIKNLQKLDQQMLDNDSQFSK
-409 DHQILESETHFS
+409 ILE
-421 KVFKNYL
+421 NYL
-428 AKNINQINRDYQ
+428 SKNINKINTEYQ
-440 GDVYNFF
+440 GDVYNYFI
-447 LTELEKVLICEV
+447 TELEKVLLFEV

-466 QLKASELLGLNR
+466 QLKAAELLGLNR

-486 ELNIDITGDN
+486 ELNISID

>member
-6 IILTEDDESIKLVT
+6 LIIAEDDESIRLVT
-20 SSYLQDLGYEV
+20 SRYLQDLGYE
-31 IMASNLRQLWKLI
+31 IFMATNLKELWKLI
-44 EDNKGDI
+44 ESNKGDV

-70 TELREDLPVIVVSAK
+70 VEYRENLPVIVVSAK

-91 ISATKQGAY
+91 ISATRQGAY

-113 NLVKK
+113 KLIKK
-118 ALERNKTTKNK
+118 ALESKQNLKNKT
-129 SKIQKKIDKQ
+129 KIRNESEKQ
-139 MIVGRSPAMQDLYKS
+139 LIVGRSPAMQDLYKS

-176 LVANALHKYSSRSE
+176 LVAKALHKYSTRSE

-217 FTGAHQKSEGKFKL
+217 FTGAHQKSDGKFKL

-239 DEIGDMPINAQ
+239 DEIGDMPIDAQ

-262 TPIGGKEKIRADTRI
+262 TPIGGKEKIQADTRI
-277 IAATHKNLPELIDK
+277 IAATHKNLSNLIEK

-302 NVINI
+302 NVVPISI
-307 FLPPLRER
+307 PPLRER
-315 ENDIISLGRHY
+315 KEDIPEL
-326 LNLYSDG
+326 
-333 KKQFDSSGVNFLNKA
+333 VNHFLDKA
-348 KELKLEPKKF
+348 KDLQLEPKKF
-358 DAAGFKIMEKYNWP
+358 TTESFQILEKYQWP

-378 ENFIMKLC
+378 ENFILKLC
-386 ALYSDETILKED
+386 ALYTDENIMNED
-398 LVFEIDNLGKT
+398 LAEEILNLQKLDQQMLDVDNQFSK
-409 DHQILESETHFS
+409 ILE
-421 KVFKNYL
+421 NYL
-428 AKNINQINRDYQ
+428 SRNINKINKEYQ
-440 GDVYNFF
+440 GDVYNYFV
-447 LTELEKVLICEV
+447 TELEKVLLLEV

-466 QLKASELLGLNR
+466 QLKAAELLGLNR

-486 ELNIDITGDN
+486 ELNISIDQESN

>member
-6 IILTEDDESIKLVT
+6 LIIAEDDESIRLVT
-20 SSYLQDLGYEV
+20 SRYLQDLGYE
-31 IMASNLRQLWKLI
+31 IFMATNLKELWKLI
-44 EDNKGDI
+44 ESNKGDV

-70 TELREDLPVIVVSAK
+70 VEYRENLPVIVVSAK

-91 ISATKQGAY
+91 ISATRQGAY

-113 NLVKK
+113 KLIKK
-118 ALERNKTTKNK
+118 ALESKQNLKNKT
-129 SKIQKKIDKQ
+129 KIRNESEKQ
-139 MIVGRSPAMQDLYKS
+139 LIVGRSPAMQDLYKS

-176 LVANALHKYSSRSE
+176 LVAKALHKYSTRSE

-217 FTGAHQKSEGKFKL
+217 FTGAHQKSDGKFKL

-239 DEIGDMPINAQ
+239 DEIGDMPIDAQ

-262 TPIGGKEKIRADTRI
+262 TPIGGKEKIQADTRI
-277 IAATHKNLPELIDK
+277 IAATHKNLSNLIEK

-302 NVINI
+302 NVVPISI
-307 FLPPLRER
+307 PPLRER
-315 ENDIISLGRHY
+315 KEDIPEL
-326 LNLYSDG
+326 
-333 KKQFDSSGVNFLNKA
+333 VNHFLDKA
-348 KELKLEPKKF
+348 KDQQLEPKKF
-358 DAAGFKIMEKYNWP
+358 TTESFQILEKYQWP

-378 ENFIMKLC
+378 ENFILKLC
-386 ALYSDETILKED
+386 ALYTDENIMNED
-398 LVFEIDNLGKT
+398 LAEEILNLQKLDQQMLDTDNQFSK
-409 DHQILESETHFS
+409 ILE
-421 KVFKNYL
+421 NYL
-428 AKNINQINRDYQ
+428 SRNINKINKEYQ
-440 GDVYNFF
+440 GDVYNYFV
-447 LTELEKVLICEV
+447 TELEKVLLLEV

-466 QLKASELLGLNR
+466 QLKAAELLGLNR

-486 ELNIDITGDN
+486 ELNISIDQESN

>member
-6 IILTEDDESIKLVT
+6 LIITEDDESIRLVT
-20 SSYLQDLGYEV
+20 SRYLQDLGYEV
-31 IMASNLRQLWKLI
+31 ILASNLKELWKLI
-44 EDNKGDI
+44 ESNKGDA

-70 TELREDLPVIVVSAK
+70 IEYRESLPVIVVSAK

-113 NLVKK
+113 KLVKK
-118 ALERNKTTKNK
+118 ALESKQNSKNKTKLRNE
-129 SKIQKKIDKQ
+129 SEKQ
-139 MIVGRSPAMQDLYKS
+139 LIVGRSPSMQELYKS

-176 LVANALHKYSSRSE
+176 LVAKALHKYSARSE

-217 FTGAHQKSEGKFKL
+217 FTGAHQKSDGKFKL

-239 DEIGDMPINAQ
+239 DEIGDMPIDAQ

-262 TPIGGKEKIRADTRI
+262 TPIGGKEKILADTRI
-277 IAATHKNLPELIDK
+277 IAATHKNLSSLIEK

-302 NVINI
+302 NVVPINI
-307 FLPPLRER
+307 PPLRER
-315 ENDIISLGRHY
+315 KEDIPEL
-326 LNLYSDG
+326 
-333 KKQFDSSGVNFLNKA
+333 VNHFLEKA
-348 KELKLEPKKF
+348 KTLKLEPKKF
-358 DAAGFKIMEKYNWP
+358 NTESFQILEKYQWP

-378 ENFIMKLC
+378 ENFILKLC
-386 ALYSDETILKED
+386 ALYADEIIMNED
-398 LVFEIDNLGKT
+398 LVKEIKNLQKLDQQMLDT
-409 DHQILESETHFS
+409 DSQFSKILE
-421 KVFKNYL
+421 NYL
-428 AKNINQINRDYQ
+428 SKNINKINTEYQ
-440 GDVYNFF
+440 GDVYNYFV
-447 LTELEKVLICEV
+447 TELEKVLLFEV

-466 QLKASELLGLNR
+466 QLKAAELLGLNR

-486 ELNIDITGDN
+486 ELNISID

>member
-6 IILTEDDESIKLVT
+6 LIIAEDDESIRLVT
-20 SSYLQDLGYEV
+20 SRYLQDLGYE
-31 IMASNLRQLWKLI
+31 IFMASNLKELWKLI
-44 EDNKGDI
+44 ESNKGDV

-70 TELREDLPVIVVSAK
+70 VEYRENLPVIVVSAK

-113 NLVKK
+113 KLIKK
-118 ALERNKTTKNK
+118 ALESKKNFKNKTKIKNK
-129 SKIQKKIDKQ
+129 SEKQ
-139 MIVGRSPAMQDLYKS
+139 LIVGRSTAMQDLYKS

-176 LVANALHKYSSRSE
+176 LVAKALHKYSTRSE

-217 FTGAHQKSEGKFKL
+217 FTGAHQKSDGKFKL

-239 DEIGDMPINAQ
+239 DEIGDMPIDAQ

-262 TPIGGKEKIRADTRI
+262 TPIGGKEKIQADTRI
-277 IAATHKNLPELIDK
+277 IAATHKNLSNLIEK

-302 NVINI
+302 NVVPISI
-307 FLPPLRER
+307 PPLRER
-315 ENDIISLGRHY
+315 KEDIPEL
-326 LNLYSDG
+326 
-333 KKQFDSSGVNFLNKA
+333 VNHFLDKA
-348 KELKLEPKKF
+348 KDLKLEPKKF
-358 DAAGFKIMEKYNWP
+358 TTESFQILEKYQWP

-378 ENFIMKLC
+378 ENFILKLC
-386 ALYSDETILKED
+386 ALYTDESIMNED
-398 LVFEIDNLGKT
+398 LTEEIKNLQKI
-409 DHQILESETHFS
+409 DQQMLDSENQFSKILE
-421 KVFKNYL
+421 NYL
-428 AKNINQINRDYQ
+428 SRNINKINKEYQ
-440 GDVYNFF
+440 GDVYNYFV
-447 LTELEKVLICEV
+447 TELEKVLLLEV

-486 ELNIDITGDN
+486 ELNINIDQESN

>member
-6 IILTEDDESIKLVT
+6 LIIAEDDESIRLVT
-20 SSYLQDLGYEV
+20 SRYLQDLGYE
-31 IMASNLRQLWKLI
+31 IFMATNLKELWKLI
-44 EDNKGDI
+44 ESNKGDV

-70 TELREDLPVIVVSAK
+70 VEYRENLPVIVVSAK

-113 NLVKK
+113 KLIKK
-118 ALERNKTTKNK
+118 ALESKQNLKNKT
-129 SKIQKKIDKQ
+129 KIRNESEKQ
-139 MIVGRSPAMQDLYKS
+139 LIVGRSPAMQDLYKS

-176 LVANALHKYSSRSE
+176 LVAKALHKYSTRSE

-217 FTGAHQKSEGKFKL
+217 FTGAHQKSDGKFKL

-239 DEIGDMPINAQ
+239 DEIGDMPIDAQ

-262 TPIGGKEKIRADTRI
+262 TPIGGKEKIQADTRI
-277 IAATHKNLPELIDK
+277 IAATHKNLSNLIEK

-302 NVINI
+302 NVVPISI
-307 FLPPLRER
+307 PPLRER
-315 ENDIISLGRHY
+315 KEDIPEL
-326 LNLYSDG
+326 
-333 KKQFDSSGVNFLNKA
+333 VNHFLDKA
-348 KELKLEPKKF
+348 KDLQLEPKKF
-358 DAAGFKIMEKYNWP
+358 TTESFQILEKYQWP

-386 ALYSDETILKED
+386 ALYTDENIMNED
-398 LVFEIDNLGKT
+398 LAEEILNLQKLDQQMLDADNQFSK
-409 DHQILESETHFS
+409 ILE
-421 KVFKNYL
+421 NYL
-428 AKNINQINRDYQ
+428 SRNINKINKEYQ
-440 GDVYNFF
+440 GDVYNYFV
-447 LTELEKVLICEV
+447 TELEKVLLLEV

-466 QLKASELLGLNR
+466 QLKAAELLGLNR

-486 ELNIDITGDN
+486 ELNISIDQESN